1 DRVPSPLSLRLEGS
15 GAILAHC
22 SFHLPSSSNS
32 PASASCIA
40 EITGIRHHGQLIF
53 VFLVE
58 VGFHHIGNFKKGLF
72 SYNFR
77 FSLIGTHFLTSFLT
91 SPGNFYTVRQCS
103 RESSCA
109 RGRRLFLNHSE
120 QISSHD
126 MAYDREK
133 IGNALK
139 DNGISTMNINLS
151 DDKGNCNWQCLFF
164 VFNP

>member
-120 QISSHD
+120 QISSHVTGTLLLSVQA
-126 MAYDREK
+126 MLQVEWK
-133 IGNALK
+133 VMCLVFKSSCLGALMM
-139 DNGISTMNINLS
+139 TAATALH
-151 DDKGNCNWQCLFF
+151 
-164 VFNP
+164 